1 VGFLDWASDKV
12 GSKFQEVLESTVTGW
27 VEDLMN
33 WCLSWLVKLTYELP
47 ENEFVKQ
54 ILIYLGSFTSLFAVV
69 IVLYKIIEYIVNTQN
84 GTQQYPLDEILL
96 RTVKSAGAVL
106 VLPWIL
112 QFVFVDISLP
122 IAQDFVDKTTED
134 FNPDKTLTLV
144 GALLG
149 GGGIT
154 VILVGIFFLV
164 VFIAFLYSLCIFYA
178 DFVIMMILTGPVA
191 LSMIAD
197 ENNFFQVWWRE
208 LLSMVTSMLIKV
220 FLVTLIINI
229 IFGDKPK
236 GAALTGSILL
246 LVGAGALI
254 IKTPSVLKNMWYG
267 GGSAQGVHRGAGRIG
282 SMGSNMLMQRMFT
295 RLMK

>member
-1 VGFLDWASDKV
+1 MGFLDWASDKV